1 MAKKSERPRK
11 PKVRPRG
18 GRRGSGVRVRAS
30 IIRDS
35 CELSWLGDD
44 SASMSA
50 NVTVTDG
57 ADETTTQTS
66 DS

>member
-1 MAKKSERPRK
+1 MAKESERPRK

-18 GRRGSGVRVRAS
+18 GRRGNGVRVRAS

-35 CELSWLGDD
+35 CELSWLGND
-44 SASMSA
+44 SGSMSA
-50 NVTVTDG
+50 NVTVSDG
-57 ADETTTQTS
+57 ADATTTHTS